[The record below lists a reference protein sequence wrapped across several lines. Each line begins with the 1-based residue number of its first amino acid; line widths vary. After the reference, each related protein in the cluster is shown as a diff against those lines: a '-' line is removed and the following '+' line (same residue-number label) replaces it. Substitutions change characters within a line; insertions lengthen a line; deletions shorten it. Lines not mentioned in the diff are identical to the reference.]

1 MLLRKGDSGPDVR
14 ELQTL
19 LNNNGFWTY
28 HTITDY
34 FGDITETAVKNF
46 QTAKKITVD
55 GLVGDTTYSYLIDGV
70 RDNVMLKKGDR
81 GEQVK
86 EIQQMLGITDDGIFG
101 SGTESSV
108 KKFQTDKGLIAD
120 GIVGPKTYETLVN
133 ETMGVNFDNNQD
145 IDTDRTD
152 FDDSDDRDDK
162 LNYLG
167 SYTTEDG
174 LEIDKAYLDGD
185 EYVKDYGKI
194 EPENFFI
201 HHTAGWNNPYNTI
214 NSWNKDDR
222 GRVATQYCI
231 GGTSVKIGSY
241 GDDKYNGQV
250 VECFPDN
257 YIGWHLGKVGD
268 FNMSK
273 YSSAVEINNFGY
285 VTKKNGKYYNYVNSE
300 VPESM
305 VCDLGYEF
313 RGHRYWH
320 AYTLEQIE
328 SLGLLIKHVQRIY
341 PKINMSA
348 GLPQLLKDGVHP
360 KDAFEFNEDAYWGR
374 VKGLWTHTNTRTD
387 KFDCFPQEE
396 LVDLLKTI

>member
-1 MLLRKGDSGPDVR
+1 
-14 ELQTL
+14 
-19 LNNNGFWTY
+19 
-28 HTITDY
+28 
-34 FGDITETAVKNF
+34 
-46 QTAKKITVD
+46 
-55 GLVGDTTYSYLIDGV
+55 
-70 RDNVMLKKGDR
+70 
-81 GEQVK
+81 
-86 EIQQMLGITDDGIFG
+86 MLGITADGIFG
-101 SGTESSV
+101 SGTEYSV
-108 KKFQTDKGLIAD
+108 MQFQARNELTAD
-120 GIVGPKTYETLVN
+120 GIVGPKTYEKLVDQ
-133 ETMGVNFDNNQD
+133 TMGVD

-152 FDDSDDRDDK
+152 FDDSNDRDDK

-194 EPENFFI
+194 QPENFFI

-231 GGTSVKIGSY
+231 GGTSVKVGSY

-257 YIGWHLGKVGD
+257 YIGWHLGKVGN

-285 VTKKNGKYYNYVNSE
+285 VTKKNGKYYTYVNSE

-313 RGHRYWH
+313 RGHQYWH
-320 AYTLEQIE
+320 AYTKEQIE
-328 SLGLLIKHVQRIY
+328 SLGLLIKHVKNIY
-341 PKINMSA
+341 PDIDMVS

-360 KDAFEFNEDAYWGR
+360 KEAFDFNDDAYNGR
-374 VKGLWTHTNTRTD
+374 IKGLWTHTNVRKD
-387 KFDCFPQEE
+387 KFDCFPQPE

>member
-1 MLLRKGDSGPDVR
+1 MLLKKGDSGPDVR

-19 LNNNGFWTY
+19 LDDNGFWTY

-34 FGDITETAVKNF
+34 FGSVTETAVKNF
-46 QTAKKITVD
+46 QFSKQIKVD
-55 GLVGDTTYSYLIDGV
+55 GLVGNTTYSCLMDGV
-70 RDNVMLKKGDR
+70 KNDIMLKKGDR

-86 EIQQMLGITDDGIFG
+86 EVQQMLGITADGIFG

-108 KKFQTDKGLIAD
+108 KKFQKDNGLIAD
-120 GIVGPKTYETLVN
+120 GIVGSKTYETLAN
-133 ETMGVNFDNNQD
+133 KTLGNSFDNIID
-145 IDTDRTD
+145 VDTDRTY
-152 FDDSDDRDDK
+152 FDDSEDTDDK

-167 SYTTEDG
+167 SYKTEDG
-174 LEIDKAYLDGD
+174 LEIDRAYLDGD

-194 EPENFFI
+194 QPENFFI

-214 NSWNKDDR
+214 NSWNKDKR

-250 VECFPDN
+250 VECFPDY
-257 YIGWHLGKVGD
+257 YIGWHLGKVGN

-285 VTKKNGKYYNYVNSE
+285 VTKKNGKYYTYVNSE

-313 RGHRYWH
+313 RGHQYWH
-320 AYTLEQIE
+320 TYTKEQIE
-328 SLGLLIKHVQRIY
+328 SLGLLIKHVKKIY
-341 PKINMSA
+341 PQIDMSA

-360 KDAFEFNEDAYWGR
+360 KDAFGFNDDAYNGR
-374 VKGLWTHTNTRTD
+374 IKGLWTHTNVRTD
-387 KFDCFPQEE
+387 KFDCFPDPK
-396 LVDLLKTI
+396 LVELLKNI

>member
-1 MLLRKGDSGPDVR
+1 MLLKKGDSGPDVK

-19 LNNNGFWTY
+19 LDDNGFWTY

-55 GLVGDTTYSYLIDGV
+55 GIVGDTTYTYLLNGV
-70 RDNVMLKKGDR
+70 KNDIMLKKGDT
-81 GEQVK
+81 GSEVK
-86 EIQQMLGITDDGIFG
+86 EVQQMLGITADGIFG
-101 SGTESSV
+101 SGTEYSV
-108 KKFQTDKGLIAD
+108 MQFQARNELTAD
-120 GIVGPKTYETLVN
+120 GIVGPKTYEKLVDQ
-133 ETMGVNFDNNQD
+133 TMGVD

-152 FDDSDDRDDK
+152 FDDSNDRDDK

-194 EPENFFI
+194 QPENFFI

-231 GGTSVKIGSY
+231 GGTSVKVGSY

-257 YIGWHLGKVGD
+257 YIGWHLGKVGN

-285 VTKKNGKYYNYVNSE
+285 VTKKNGKYYTYVNSE

-313 RGHRYWH
+313 RGHQYWH
-320 AYTLEQIE
+320 AYTKEQIE
-328 SLGLLIKHVQRIY
+328 SLGLLIKHVKNIY
-341 PKINMSA
+341 PDIDMVS

-360 KDAFEFNEDAYWGR
+360 KEAFDFNDDAYNGR
-374 VKGLWTHTNTRTD
+374 IKGLWTHTNVRKD
-387 KFDCFPQEE
+387 KFDCFPQPE

>member
-1 MLLRKGDSGPDVR
+1 MLLKKGDSGPDVK

-19 LNNNGFWTY
+19 LDDNGFWTY

-55 GLVGDTTYSYLIDGV
+55 GIVGDTTYTYLLNGV
-70 RDNVMLKKGDR
+70 KNDIMLKKGDR
-81 GEQVK
+81 GSEVK
-86 EIQQMLGITDDGIFG
+86 EVQQMLGITADGIFG
-101 SGTESSV
+101 SGTEYSV
-108 KKFQTDKGLIAD
+108 MQFQSRNELTAD
-120 GIVGPKTYETLVN
+120 GIVGPKTYEKLVN
-133 ETMGVNFDNNQD
+133 QTMGVD

-167 SYTTEDG
+167 DYTTEDG
-174 LEIDKAYLDGD
+174 LEIDKAYLDGN

-194 EPENFFI
+194 QPENFFI

-241 GDDKYNGQV
+241 GDAKYNGQD

-257 YIGWHLGKVGD
+257 YIGWHLGKVGN

-285 VTKKNGKYYNYVNSE
+285 VTKKNGKYYTYVNSE

-313 RGHRYWH
+313 RGHQYWH
-320 AYTLEQIE
+320 AYTKEQIE
-328 SLGLLIKHVQRIY
+328 SLGLLIKHVKNIY
-341 PKINMSA
+341 PDIDMSA

-360 KDAFEFNEDAYWGR
+360 KEAFGFNDDAYNGR
-374 VKGLWTHTNTRTD
+374 IKGLWTHTNVRKD
-387 KFDCFPQEE
+387 KFDCFPQPE